1 MNAAQQ
7 NVVVRS
13 ARMRIWLVVFA
24 IALVA
29 CRDNPPLVYPTKP
42 VEFDSTRLP
51 LGPGD
56 KLELTIFFG
65 SKQERATY
73 TLDAGGQISV
83 QFIGTVSAAGKTT
96 VDIQDD
102 IQKRLADGYLKD
114 PIVSL
119 TVVEINSLKLSVSGQ
134 VVHNGSVKFTPGMT
148 ITEVIA
154 LSGGFS
160 PLARKNRVKLT
171 RIVSGKE
178 ETWDIPVEMIGEGRR
193 PNCPM
198 MPGDRVFVPER
209 PI

>member
-1 MNAAQQ
+1 
-7 NVVVRS
+7 
-13 ARMRIWLVVFA
+13 MRICLAVLSLS
-24 IALVA
+24 LVA
-29 CRDNPPLVYPTKP
+29 CFFHDDPPLKYPTEAREIDRNK
-42 VEFDSTRLP
+42 LP

-56 KLELTIFFG
+56 KLELVIFFG
-65 SKQERATY
+65 AKQEKATY
-73 TLDAGGQISV
+73 TLDATGSISV
-83 QFIGTVSAAGKTT
+83 QYIGTVEAAGKTT
-96 VDIQDD
+96 KDIEVEV
-102 IQKRLADGYLKD
+102 QKRLADGFLKD

-134 VVHNGSVKFTPGMT
+134 VVHNGTVKFTPGMT

-171 RIVSGKE
+171 RVVNGKE
-178 ETWDIPVEMIGEGRR
+178 ETWDIPVELIGEGKR

-209 PI
+209 AI